1 MLVYWR
7 VPSICYLELKMSDQ
21 INKERAAD
29 GAADA
34 IAVTVIIAIVV
45 TAMYVWLSGM
55 PS

>member
-1 MLVYWR
+1 
-7 VPSICYLELKMSDQ
+7 MSDQ
-21 INKERAAD
+21 PNQERASD

-34 IAVTVIIAIVV
+34 VASVMIIAIVV

>member
-1 MLVYWR
+1 
-7 VPSICYLELKMSDQ
+7 MSDQ
-21 INKERAAD
+21 ASKERAAD

-34 IAVTVIIAIVV
+34 LAAVAIIAIVV